1 MKKNE
6 LEIGSL
12 AKTIKAE
19 NPVIT
24 SYLLDNKLS
33 HFQLIDKL
41 KEHYRNIMEN
51 EFPDAW
57 QYYTGEKKSETTF
70 YQLIWRHHAFIRILD
85 YLDHEGKEFVDEN
98 LNGQV
103 VVSEPIALL
112 KEMIKG
118 DYRRISIDF
127 ALDMLH
133 LLRQL
138 NGIDAQKIPPRS
150 DVLSWMNRHQSGL
163 DQEVIKWRTK
173 NKERIIGVLIKK
185 IEQKPSSNYK
195 FEKGL
200 NFSKKFKLVNKWW
213 EIHTFHLKWA
223 ARTSDDLLLYLNNSV
238 DEKRVKII
246 KTAEQKGIPI
256 FATPYFLS
264 LIDIRPQADR
274 EVQYNDES
282 LLSYLFYSQDL
293 VEEFGS
299 INAWEKEDIA
309 EVGKPNAAGWVLPTH
324 HIHRR
329 YPEVAIFI
337 PDTMGRACGGLC
349 SYCQRMYDFQGGRFN
364 FDLEKL
370 RPKKG
375 WNETLHE
382 VMFYFRNDPYL
393 EDILI
398 TGGDSLMS
406 SDSSLKQILDAV
418 LAMAEAKKLDNEKRA
433 DALVAAEFKRVRL
446 GTKLPIYLPQR
457 ITPSLAKI
465 LKEFKEKATEI
476 GIKQCII
483 QTHFSSAMEISE
495 ESARAIKLLLETG
508 WAVTNQQVFTVA
520 ASVRGHSAKLRQVLN
535 NIGVLPYYTFTVK
548 GFKEN
553 REVFA
558 NNSRSIQEQVEE
570 KSIGRV
576 DLRYYSS
583 LRNFISEAE
592 NMVENINT
600 IRIADQIPFLA
611 TDRNMINLPALGKS
625 NTFRTIGITAD
636 GRRIL
641 RFHFDHK
648 RKHSPVVDKLDSIV
662 IIEVKS
668 LHHYLKQL
676 EVIGENLD
684 DYKNIWGYSMGRV
697 ENKSSAFELSNY

>member
-1 MKKNE
+1 
-6 LEIGSL
+6 
-12 AKTIKAE
+12 
-19 NPVIT
+19 
-24 SYLLDNKLS
+24 
-33 HFQLIDKL
+33 
-41 KEHYRNIMEN
+41 
-51 EFPDAW
+51 
-57 QYYTGEKKSETTF
+57 
-70 YQLIWRHHAFIRILD
+70 
-85 YLDHEGKEFVDEN
+85 
-98 LNGQV
+98 
-103 VVSEPIALL
+103 
-112 KEMIKG
+112 
-118 DYRRISIDF
+118 
-127 ALDMLH
+127 MLH

-138 NGIDAQKIPPRS
+138 NGTDVQKIPARS
-150 DVLSWMNRHQSGL
+150 EVLSWMNRHQSGL
-163 DQEVIKWRTK
+163 DEEVLKWRAK

-185 IEQKPSSNYK
+185 IEQEPSSNYK
-195 FEKGL
+195 FGKGL
-200 NFSKKFKLVNKWW
+200 NFSEKYKLVNKWW
-213 EIHTFHLKWA
+213 DKHTFHLKYS
-223 ARTSDDLLLYLNNSV
+223 ARTSDDLLLYLNNAV
-238 DEKRVKII
+238 DEKRLEII
-246 KTAEQKGIPI
+246 RAAEQKGIPI

-264 LIDIRPQADR
+264 LIDIRPQEER

-375 WNETLHE
+375 WHETLHE

-418 LAMAEAKKLDNEKRA
+418 LEMAEAKKLDNEKRA

-457 ITPSLAKI
+457 ITPTLIKI
-465 LKEFKEKATEI
+465 LKEFKEKATKI

-483 QTHFSSAMEISE
+483 QTHYSSAMEISE
-495 ESARAIKLLLETG
+495 ESAYAIKLLLETG

-583 LRNFISEAE
+583 LRNFISEAK

-611 TDRNMINLPALGKS
+611 TDRNMINLPGLGKS
-625 NTFRTIGITAD
+625 NTFRTIGITSD

-648 RKHSPVVDKLDSIV
+648 RKHSPVADKLDSIV

-668 LHHYLKQL
+668 LYHYLKQL

-684 DYKNIWGYSMGRV
+684 DYQNIWGYSMGRV
-697 ENKSSAFELSNY
+697 ENKSSAFELNNY